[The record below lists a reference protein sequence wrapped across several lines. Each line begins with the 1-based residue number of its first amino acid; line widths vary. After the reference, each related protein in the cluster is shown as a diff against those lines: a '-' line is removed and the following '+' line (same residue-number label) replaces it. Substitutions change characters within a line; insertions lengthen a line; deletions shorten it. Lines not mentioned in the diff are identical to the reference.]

1 MNCTREPVYVKGTKR
16 ERECVCVCL
25 SERERERERER
36 IMRLVVGRHF
46 SFIHSKRI
54 Y

>member
-1 MNCTREPVYVKGTKR
+1 MNCTLEPVYVKGTKR
-16 ERECVCVCL
+16 ERESVCVCVFV
-25 SERERERERER
+25 RERER
-36 IMRLVVGRHF
+36 IMRLVVGRPF